1 MKNVLEYLDKEGIAY
16 TVDSNPSPET
26 VERLNKIIEKRE
38 VLIKQMQDDFK
49 SGKFNE
55 IINS

>member
-1 MKNVLEYLDKEGIAY
+1 MKNVLEYLDKEGINY
-16 TVDSNPSPET
+16 TVDNNPSPET